1 MCVCV
6 CLRARACVCVTG
18 EGNEVQGNKQP
29 IKDYEFRISNTP
41 WVTCE
46 GNGACVVCVCV
57 CAAQMAEY
65 PPFSTTIKAIANAH
79 ARVRARARACAE
91 RCGDSRIFLPAPQ
104 TPAPPPPHTH
114 THTPRTHARTHAPHT
129 HTPRT
134 NAHTKPR
141 QPVGRVGATGWVS
154 SSTRAGCVRL
164 AGSLA
169 ALVDQDPTDG
179 KG

>member
-1 MCVCV
+1 MCV

-104 TPAPPPPHTH
+104 TPAPPPPPHTH
-114 THTPRTHARTHAPHT
+114 THHARTHARTHHTRTHHART
-129 HTPRT
+129 HTQNHASPWE
-134 NAHTKPR
+134 
-141 QPVGRVGATGWVS
+141 GW
-154 SSTRAGCVRL
+154 ARL

-169 ALVDQDPTDG
+169 ALELAACG
-179 KG
+179 